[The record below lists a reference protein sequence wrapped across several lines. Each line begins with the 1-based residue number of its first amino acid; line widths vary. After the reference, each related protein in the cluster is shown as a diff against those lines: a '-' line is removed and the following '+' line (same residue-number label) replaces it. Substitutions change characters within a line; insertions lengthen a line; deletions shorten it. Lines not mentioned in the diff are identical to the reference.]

1 MLEKEL
7 GKRIAQN
14 IRYILSEKRIN
25 LAELAKKLGY
35 SRSAA
40 SDFLENLEKGSS
52 TIKTICKYANALEI
66 DPSLLFQE
74 LELKPKGE

>member
-7 GKRIAQN
+7 GERIAQN

-35 SRSAA
+35 NRSAA

-52 TIKTICKYANALEI
+52 TIKTICKYANALEV
-66 DPSLLFQE
+66 DPALLVKE

>member
-7 GKRIAQN
+7 GKIIAQN
-14 IRYILSEKRIN
+14 IRYILSEKRTN

-35 SRSAA
+35 NRSAA
-40 SDFLENLEKGSS
+40 SDFLENLEKRSG
-52 TIKTICKYANALEI
+52 TIKTICKYANALEVS
-66 DPSLLFQE
+66 PFVLFQE